1 MTDNA
6 PDNIYRGPRTKYYIV
21 KPMAYEKVGGWAF
34 ILGVVIA
41 IVAGLASGALDA
53 ATAGYVTLALVV
65 LGLIVGFL
73 NIGDKEVNDF
83 LIAAIAVVLLGTA
96 NLGVIP
102 AIGLFLASMVLNVAA
117 FVAPA
122 ALVVALKAVYNL
134 ASKPSA

>member
-1 MTDNA
+1 MS
-6 PDNIYRGPRTKYYIV
+6 
-21 KPMAYEKVGGWAF
+21 YEKIGGWAF

-53 ATAGYVTLALVV
+53 MSAGYVTLALVV
-65 LGLIVGFL
+65 LGLVVGFL
-73 NIGDKEVNDF
+73 NVGDKEINNF
-83 LIAAIAVVLLGTA
+83 LVAAIAVILMGTA

-102 AIGLFLASMVLNVAA
+102 VIGIYLALMVLNVAA

-134 ASKPSA
+134 SSKPTTA

>member
-1 MTDNA
+1 
-6 PDNIYRGPRTKYYIV
+6 
-21 KPMAYEKVGGWAF
+21 MAYEKVGGWAF

-83 LIAAIAVVLLGTA
+83 LIAAITVVLLGTA